1 MLEARHRIFFT
12 SLLFLFLSG
21 CGYDLPGCDS
31 ASSRKTL
38 TQDLIQVNGLED
50 VLSLE
55 SFEEVTTDRQG
66 RTRSCKVGVGPSS
79 ELAGRYQTYRER
91 TLHAGGEANPVEKI
105 GLAIMG
111 AVLPPNL
118 DRQIVNFNFHP
129 DPSNQK
135 TYVLE
140 VQPDDAAAVRALGI
154 GYRTVQA
161 LMSKTSEGDPE

>member
-12 SLLFLFLSG
+12 SLLLVFLSG

-38 TQDLIQVNGLED
+38 TQDLIHVNGLED

-55 SFEEVTTDRQG
+55 SFEEVTTDRQS
-66 RTRSCKVGVGPSS
+66 RTRSCKVVVGPSN
-79 ELAGRYQTYRER
+79 ELSGHYQTYRER
-91 TLHAGGEANPVEKI
+91 TLHAEANPVEKI

-118 DRQIVNFNFHP
+118 DRQTVNFSFHP
-129 DPSNQK
+129 DASSK

-140 VQPDDAAAVRALGI
+140 VQPEDAAGVRALGI

-161 LMSKTSEGDPE
+161 LISKASEGDPE